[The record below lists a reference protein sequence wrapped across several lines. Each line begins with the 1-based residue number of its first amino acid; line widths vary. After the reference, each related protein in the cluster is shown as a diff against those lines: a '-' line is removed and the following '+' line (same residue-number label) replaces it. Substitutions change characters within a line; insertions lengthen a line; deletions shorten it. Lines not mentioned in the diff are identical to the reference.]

1 MEPVGARGRVGVAEA
16 AAAAAVVVRVVP
28 ARGPHRRRRA
38 GAGLAVPVRARRLQ
52 RHVLDL
58 NPIEKISRQLHPAGS
73 KKKSTA

>member
-1 MEPVGARGRVGVAEA
+1 VEPVGARGRVGVAEA

-58 NPIEKISRQLHPAGS
+58 KRNPKTKTSRQNQARSG
-73 KKKSTA
+73 